1 MVNIVKKIVPESRY
15 YLKCPYEMTP
25 TRIVVHNTAND
36 ATARN
41 EISYMTNNDYET
53 SFHYAV
59 DDKEIVQGLPENRN
73 GWHASDGNGKGNRE
87 GIAIEIC
94 YSKSGGD
101 RFIKAE
107 ENAVDLIVDILNR
120 YNWDIDKI
128 TKHQDY
134 TNKYCPHRTLDLGW
148 DRFINMIKDK
158 LSETRARPF
167 IVGEILYNKE
177 DLYLHETA
185 GYGGGLMLL
194 KKDTK
199 SVVKKYHYNKGLYM
213 ALGDTNSY
221 YDAAWTDE
229 YSKFTTEEPIVPDE
243 PSVPEEPKEDNND
256 DINKDNT
263 KI

>member
-1 MVNIVKKIVPESRY
+1 MIKKYR
-15 YLKCPYEMTP
+15 
-25 TRIVVHNTAND
+25 
-36 ATARN
+36 
-41 EISYMTNNDYET
+41 
-53 SFHYAV
+53 
-59 DDKEIVQGLPENRN
+59 DKQI
-73 GWHASDGNGKGNRE
+73 
-87 GIAIEIC
+87 I
-94 YSKSGGD
+94 
-101 RFIKAE
+101 
-107 ENAVDLIVDILNR
+107 DILNR
-120 YNWDIDKI
+120 YNWDIDKV

-167 IVGEILYNKE
+167 VVGEILYNKE

-263 KI
+263 KEEDNTKDDNKDKDNEIELPVQDRENPLLWLLDKIIKFIVKLFKGRKK